1 MNILTEIV
9 AETRRSVAKRK
20 AHRSVSELQSLIS
33 ELPPSLSLA
42 GALRQNGLA
51 FIAEIKR
58 ASPSKGWIRQEL
70 DPAVIARQYEEA
82 GASAISVL
90 TDEAFFKGSLRDLA
104 AVRSAVRLP
113 LLLKDFVVD
122 AYQLYEARAYGAD
135 AALLIAAVLSADE
148 LTNLQSQAQELGLQ
162 CLVEIYEASE
172 LDKIDWERT
181 RILGVN
187 NRDLRTFTV
196 DIDHS
201 VRLLRTCPP
210 HVVRISES
218 GLSSAKQLAHVAR
231 NGIDAVLIGESLM
244 RAEKPGRALKDLRTA
259 LQEELLVT
267 S

>member
-20 AHRSVSELQSLIS
+20 ARRSVSTLQSLIS
-33 ELPPSLSLA
+33 DLPPTLNFT
-42 GALRQNGLA
+42 GALRRSGLA

-58 ASPSKGWIRQEL
+58 SSPSKGWIRQEL
-70 DPAVIARQYEEA
+70 DPKAVARQYEEA

-90 TDEAFFKGSLRDLA
+90 TDEAFFKGSLHDLA
-104 AVRSAVRLP
+104 AVRSAVQIP

-122 AYQLYEARAYGAD
+122 TYQLYEARAHGAD
-135 AALLIAAVLSADE
+135 AALLIAAVLSASE
-148 LTNLQSQAQELGLQ
+148 LQNLQTQAQELGLE

-172 LDKIDWERT
+172 LDKIDWDRT

-187 NRDLRTFTV
+187 NRDLRTFAV

-244 RAEKPGRALKDLRTA
+244 RAVDPGRALGDLRLA